1 MDWSSFH
8 TSLELFL
15 GIHNH
20 ETRTIFILV
29 NTFFIS
35 IQFLVLVSIIVSMV
49 KFHRRSKRIDM
60 ERLARLDD
68 LDVTVE
74 THLHAVDRMCDQLD
88 AIEKAIQ
95 LCHELHRQK

>member
-1 MDWSSFH
+1 
-8 TSLELFL
+8 
-15 GIHNH
+15 
-20 ETRTIFILV
+20 
-29 NTFFIS
+29 
-35 IQFLVLVSIIVSMV
+35 
-49 KFHRRSKRIDM
+49 M

-68 LDVTVE
+68 LDATVE